1 MRDEDGR
8 PIRPEVRN
16 MTLMFLMVVLYFLPA
31 IIAHN
36 KRDSSKILVVNLLFG
51 WTVIGWC
58 IALVWAFAA
67 ELQTRAVLVPAGMV
81 VAARC
86 GCGAIEP
93 VGAHFCW
100 ACGRRL

>member
-1 MRDEDGR
+1 
-8 PIRPEVRN
+8 
-16 MTLMFLMVVLYFLPA
+16 MTLMFLTVVLYFLPA

-58 IALVWAFAA
+58 IALVWACAA
-67 ELQTRAVLVPAGMV
+67 EPQARAVLVPAGMV

-93 VGAHFCW
+93 AGAHFCW

>member
-1 MRDEDGR
+1 
-8 PIRPEVRN
+8 
-16 MTLMFLMVVLYFLPA
+16 MTLMFLTVLLYFLPA

-36 KRDSSKILVVNLLFG
+36 KRESSKILVVNLLFG
-51 WTVIGWC
+51 WTVVGWC
-58 IALVWAFAA
+58 VALVWACAA
-67 ELQTRAVLVPAGMV
+67 EPQTRAVLVPAGMV

-93 VGAHFCW
+93 AGARFCW

>member
-1 MRDEDGR
+1 
-8 PIRPEVRN
+8 

-36 KRDSSKILVVNLLFG
+36 SDSSKILLVNLLFG
-51 WTVIGWC
+51 WTVVGWC
-58 IALVWAFAA
+58 IAFVWACAA
-67 ELQTRAVLVPAGMV
+67 EPQARAVLVPAGMV

-93 VGAHFCW
+93 AGAHFCW